1 MSLFERKLEWR
12 VIGRSVQGASHLRAG
27 LPNQDAICWLPE
39 SGDELPV
46 ILVLSDGHGS
56 AKSFRS
62 DEGARLAV
70 SEARSALLNFLLD
83 PSAVEQAIEKLPQ
96 VLVERWERTVKEELV
111 KRPISEVE
119 LTEVEKKGGVTA
131 RSEVELN
138 PLLAY
143 GATLL
148 AALVTDSFIIYL
160 QIGDG
165 DILTVFETGEVLRP
179 LPGDERL
186 FGNETTSLCSKNAW
200 KDFRIEIQPLS
211 GGSPALILLSTDGY
225 ANSFRDEAGF
235 LKVGT
240 DFLDIIRSNGLD
252 EVNRSLET
260 WLTEASQYGSGD
272 DVTVGIIC
280 RKGL

>member
-1 MSLFERKLEWR
+1 MSELERKLEWR
-12 VIGRSVQGASHLRAG
+12 VIGRSVQGASHRRAG

-39 SGDELPV
+39 SGDESPV
-46 ILVLSDGHGS
+46 ILLLADGHGS

-70 SEARSALLNFLLD
+70 NEARSALKEFLLNTA
-83 PSAVEQAIEKLPQ
+83 AVEQAIDGLPQ
-96 VLVERWERTVKEELV
+96 ILVERWERTVKEEIE
-111 KRPISEVE
+111 KRPITELELSE
-119 LTEVEKKGGVTA
+119 LEKKGGSTA
-131 RSEVELN
+131 RSEVESN
-138 PLLAY
+138 HLLAY

-165 DILTVFETGEVLRP
+165 DILSVSETGEVLRP

-200 KDFRIEIQPLS
+200 KDFRIELQPLS
-211 GGSPALILLSTDGY
+211 VRSPALILLSTDGY

-260 WLTEASQYGSGD
+260 WLNEASEYGSGD